1 MKSGGLAI
9 KNALGYIVQH
19 RKTIKQIVQL
29 ITIKNDQKKGIET
42 MNNACGFVQK
52 QSIFQNGS

>member
-1 MKSGGLAI
+1 M
-9 KNALGYIVQH
+9 QH

-29 ITIKNDQKKGIET
+29 VTIKNDQKKGIET

>member
-1 MKSGGLAI
+1 M
-9 KNALGYIVQH
+9 QH

-29 ITIKNDQKKGIET
+29 VVTIKNDPKKGIET